1 MLPSIVPGK
10 ENVSNFVFLWW
21 ISVGV
26 TNMKLHEEQNM
37 ICWVTF
43 FIKDSTEA
51 CIWDGHVFDM
61 YENTRSFQN
70 KKI

>member
-21 ISVGV
+21 ITVCV

-43 FIKDSTEA
+43 FIKDSTELSLYLRRPR
-51 CIWDGHVFDM
+51 VRLVRK
-61 YENTRSFQN
+61 YTELSQ
-70 KKI
+70 

>member
-21 ISVGV
+21 ITVCV

-43 FIKDSTEA
+43 FIKDSTELSLYLR
-51 CIWDGHVFDM
+51 GPRVRHVRK
-61 YENTRSFQN
+61 YTELS
-70 KKI
+70 K

>member
-21 ISVGV
+21 ITVCV

-43 FIKDSTEA
+43 FIKDSTELSLYLRRPRVR
-51 CIWDGHVFDM
+51 H
-61 YENTRSFQN
+61 TRSR
-70 KKI
+70 KE